1 MDGIFTEGD
10 KAVQMLATQLQMKER
25 QKINRLDHIEREAYD
40 NVRYGS
46 IRRILLN
53 TTAINSGAYSYGRA

>member
-1 MDGIFTEGD
+1 MVGIFTEG
-10 KAVQMLATQLQMKER
+10 
-25 QKINRLDHIEREAYD
+25 EAYD
-40 NVRYGS
+40 NVCYGS

>member
-1 MDGIFTEGD
+1 MPGIFTEDD
-10 KAVQMLATQLQMKER
+10 KAAQMLATQLQLKER
-25 QKINRLDHIEREAYD
+25 QKIKRTEHIEREAYD
-40 NVRYGS
+40 NVCYGS